1 MARAELDSLRLS
13 RSDSERLI
21 VALLL
26 SLSVHLA
33 IWGGYELGKEF
44 GWWKSWHIPVWLHQT
59 VKKNPPPPAP
69 AQADNN
75 PMIFVDVEQSEATP
89 PKKTIY
95 YSDRNSHAANP
106 DEDKNSNQPK
116 LNGKQKDIPKT
127 EDTPRQTKPQPAPS
141 PQQQLRPSPET
152 QPTEAAT
159 QTSPMNQGDDQKLT
173 QLADKTTPEQ
183 KPSPPQQQRP
193 RTLKEALAQQHMPG
207 VQMQQDGGAHR
218 RKTALFDVQ
227 ATPFGEY
234 DRALIDAVQNQWYS
248 MLDSQRFAEDRT
260 GRVTVSF
267 KLNSDGTVQDVKI
280 LENGVGDVLSYVCQA
295 AIEQSAPFGKWP
307 DDMRREIGANFREI
321 TFTFD
326 YY

>member
-13 RSDSERLI
+13 RSDSERFL

-44 GWWKSWHIPVWLHQT
+44 GWWKTWHIPVWLHQP

-69 AQADNN
+69 APAENN

-106 DEDKNSNQPK
+106 DEDKNSKQPK

-127 EDTPRQTKPQPAPS
+127 EDTPRQTKPQPAAP
-141 PQQQLRPSPET
+141 PEQQLRPSPET

-159 QTSPMNQGDDQKLT
+159 QTSPMNLGDQKLT
-173 QLADKTTPEQ
+173 QLADKTTAEQ

-193 RTLKEALAQQHMPG
+193 RTLKEAAEQQHLPG
-207 VQMQQDGGAHR
+207 QQMHQDGGAHR
-218 RKTALFDVQ
+218 HRTALFDVQ
-227 ATPFGEY
+227 ATAFGEY
-234 DRALIDAVQNQWYS
+234 DRALIDAVQNRWDGL
-248 MLDSQRFAEDRT
+248 LDSQQFAEDRT
-260 GRVTVSF
+260 GLVTVRF
-267 KLNSDGTVQDVKI
+267 KLKPDGTVQDVEI
-280 LENGVGDVLSYVCQA
+280 FDHGVGVVLSYVCQA
-295 AIEQSAPFGKWP
+295 AIEQAAPFAKWP

>member
-33 IWGGYELGKEF
+33 VWGGYELGKEF
-44 GWWKSWHIPVWLHQT
+44 GWWKSWHIPVWLHHP

-69 AQADNN
+69 TQTDNN

-116 LNGKQKDIPKT
+116 LNGKQKDVPKT
-127 EDTPRQTKPQPAPS
+127 EDTPRQTKPQPTAP
-141 PQQQLRPSPET
+141 PEQQLRPSPET
-152 QPTEAAT
+152 QPTEAAN
-159 QTSPMNQGDDQKLT
+159 QTSPMNLGDQKLT
-173 QLADKTTPEQ
+173 QLADKTTTEQ
-183 KPSPPQQQRP
+183 KPSPQQPRP
-193 RTLKEALAQQHMPG
+193 RTLKEAMEQQHMPG

-295 AIEQSAPFGKWP
+295 AIEQAAPFGKWP

>member
-1 MARAELDSLRLS
+1 
-13 RSDSERLI
+13 
-21 VALLL
+21 
-26 SLSVHLA
+26 
-33 IWGGYELGKEF
+33 
-44 GWWKSWHIPVWLHQT
+44 
-59 VKKNPPPPAP
+59 
-69 AQADNN
+69 
-75 PMIFVDVEQSEATP
+75 VDVEQSEATP

-116 LNGKQKDIPKT
+116 LNGKQKDVPKT
-127 EDTPRQTKPQPAPS
+127 EDTPRQTKPQPTAP
-141 PQQQLRPSPET
+141 PEQQLRPAPET
-152 QPTEAAT
+152 QPTEAANE
-159 QTSPMNQGDDQKLT
+159 TSPLNQGDDQKVK

-183 KPSPPQQQRP
+183 KPSPQQPRP
-193 RTLKEALAQQHMPG
+193 RTLKEAMEQQHMPG

-227 ATPFGEY
+227 ATPFGAY
-234 DRALIDAVQNQWYS
+234 DRALIDAVRNQWYS

-280 LENGVGDVLSYVCQA
+280 LENGVGDILSDVCQA
-295 AIEQSAPFGKWP
+295 AIEQAAPFGKWP

>member
-44 GWWKSWHIPVWLHQT
+44 GWWKSWHIPVWLHHP

-69 AQADNN
+69 TQTDNN

-116 LNGKQKDIPKT
+116 LNGKQKDVPKT
-127 EDTPRQTKPQPAPS
+127 EDTPRQTKPQPTAP
-141 PQQQLRPSPET
+141 PEQQLRPSPET
-152 QPTEAAT
+152 QPTEAAN
-159 QTSPMNQGDDQKLT
+159 QTSPMNLGDQKLT
-173 QLADKTTPEQ
+173 QLADKTTTEQ
-183 KPSPPQQQRP
+183 KPSPQQPRP
-193 RTLKEALAQQHMPG
+193 RTLKEAMEQQHMPG
-207 VQMQQDGGAHR
+207 LQMQQDGGAHR
-218 RKTALFDVQ
+218 RLTPSFDVQ

-248 MLDSQRFAEDRT
+248 LLDSQRFAEDRT

-295 AIEQSAPFGKWP
+295 AIEQAAPFGKWP

>member
-44 GWWKSWHIPVWLHQT
+44 GWWKSWHIPVWLHHP

-159 QTSPMNQGDDQKLT
+159 ETSPLNQGDDQKVK

-183 KPSPPQQQRP
+183 KPSPSQQQRP
-193 RTLKEALAQQHMPG
+193 RTLKEAMEQQHMPG

>member
-44 GWWKSWHIPVWLHQT
+44 GWWKSWHIPVWLHHP

-69 AQADNN
+69 TQTDNN

-116 LNGKQKDIPKT
+116 LNGKQKDVPKT
-127 EDTPRQTKPQPAPS
+127 EDTPRQTKPQPTAP
-141 PQQQLRPSPET
+141 PEQQLRPSPET
-152 QPTEAAT
+152 QPTEAAN
-159 QTSPMNQGDDQKLT
+159 QTSPMNLGDQKLT
-173 QLADKTTPEQ
+173 QLADKTTTEQ
-183 KPSPPQQQRP
+183 KPSPQQPRP
-193 RTLKEALAQQHMPG
+193 RTLKEAMEQQHMPG
-207 VQMQQDGGAHR
+207 LQMQQDGGAHR
-218 RKTALFDVQ
+218 RLTPSFDVQ

-234 DRALIDAVQNQWYS
+234 DRALIDAVQNRWYNL
-248 MLDSQRFAEDRT
+248 LDSQRFAEDRT
-260 GRVTVSF
+260 GRVTVRF
-267 KLNSDGTVQDVKI
+267 KLEYDGTVQDVEI
-280 LENGVGDVLSYVCQA
+280 LENGVGAVLSYVCQA
-295 AIEQSAPFGKWP
+295 AIEQAAPFGKWP

>member
-1 MARAELDSLRLS
+1 
-13 RSDSERLI
+13 
-21 VALLL
+21 
-26 SLSVHLA
+26 
-33 IWGGYELGKEF
+33 
-44 GWWKSWHIPVWLHQT
+44 
-59 VKKNPPPPAP
+59 
-69 AQADNN
+69 
-75 PMIFVDVEQSEATP
+75 
-89 PKKTIY
+89 
-95 YSDRNSHAANP
+95 
-106 DEDKNSNQPK
+106 
-116 LNGKQKDIPKT
+116 
-127 EDTPRQTKPQPAPS
+127 
-141 PQQQLRPSPET
+141 
-152 QPTEAAT
+152 
-159 QTSPMNQGDDQKLT
+159 MNQGDDQKLT
-173 QLADKTTPEQ
+173 QLADKTTTEQ

-267 KLNSDGTVQDVKI
+267 KLETDGTVQEVEI

-295 AIEQSAPFGKWP
+295 AIEQAAPFGKWP
-307 DDMRREIGANFREI
+307 DDMRREIGENFREI